1 MQIEEIIEEFKG
13 KGLKDEEILVELQKL
28 VEEGKMSEEDLAKAK
43 ELLEKANEMDKRKD
57 AEDLFGVKFVD

>member
-43 ELLEKANEMDKRKD
+43 ELLEKANEMDERKD